1 MVILTYE
8 VKDKKTGKKFRN
20 GEKRKNEEKTRNI
33 DRKQE
38 NVSKK
43 KLQIREKERIMIG
56 KAEGEKIMA
65 AMNFIFSP
73 CL

>member
-1 MVILTYE
+1 M
-8 VKDKKTGKKFRN
+8 GKRGKMR
-20 GEKRKNEEKTRNI
+20 
-33 DRKQE
+33 RKQGTQIE
-38 NVSKK
+38 NKRMLVKK

>member
-43 KLQIREKERIMIG
+43 KYKLGKRRE
-56 KAEGEKIMA
+56 
-65 AMNFIFSP
+65 
-73 CL
+73 

>member
-43 KLQIREKERIMIG
+43 RI
-56 KAEGEKIMA
+56 A
-65 AMNFIFSP
+65 N
-73 CL
+73 